1 MHSLKWIVL
10 VGCGVLAIVGSGI
23 SYSQSAEPEDRL
35 YGSWECEVASDEEG
49 VKMSMEYNITYGRD
63 GTATGSG
70 TLWLKTGQLPEMRY
84 AIETRSEWAVSDG
97 ELIETA
103 TDIEAINESHPHLDR
118 LFNLRS
124 VIPEDASDSS
134 EILRLDESRLRTQ
147 SGSYGTIR
155 DCVRNS

>member
-1 MHSLKWIVL
+1 MRSAKWMIL
-10 VGCGVLAIVGSGI
+10 VGSGLLVSVGSGI
-23 SYSQSAEPEDRL
+23 GYSQSAEPEARL

-49 VKMSMEYNITYGRD
+49 VRMSMDYDMTYARD

-70 TLWLKTGQLPEMRY
+70 TLWLKTGQLPEMEY
-84 AIETRSEWAVSDG
+84 AIETRSEWEVSDG
-97 ELIETA
+97 DLIETA
-103 TDIEAINESHPHLDR
+103 TDIEAVNKSHPHLDR

-134 EILRLDESRLRTQ
+134 EILLLDESRLRTR

-155 DCVRNS
+155 NCVRRS